1 MDKIEQ
7 IVKKISSNSSSAIN
21 IKKFSITDQTEKS
34 YKSISGRF
42 IKKSDILN
50 VWCKIRIDEDTQDLQ
65 VILSIYCDAKDRI
78 KAINIIDEFAQDKI
92 EILLK
97 NIEVVQDKLQTQ
109 KVK

>member
-1 MDKIEQ
+1 MNKIEQ
-7 IVKKISSNSSSAIN
+7 IIKKVSSNNSSAIN
-21 IKKFSITDQTEKS
+21 IKKFSIIDQTEKS

-50 VWCKIRIDEDTQDLQ
+50 VWCKIRINETTQDLQ

-78 KAINIIDEFAQDKI
+78 KAIDIIDEFAEQ
-92 EILLK
+92 EIKVLLD
-97 NIEVVQDKLQTQ
+97 NISIVQNKLQTQ